1 MDSLG
6 WDLES
11 TMTMDLR
18 AELLPIADSDEIIRG
33 ALESAHLPSL
43 IAALVHVT
51 GDASLVAGDIKPI
64 YDFFGDGQGGLT
76 EEQRSRTKELALA
89 ALKAYRDRGHKLPP
103 QPSFDDVRS
112 MMSFVAGA
120 DIQDQY
126 IPFLIEELALEGKD
140 PKEPKWPATITES
153 QRGQFH
159 VLIVGA
165 GMSGILAGIRLK
177 QAGVPF
183 TIIDKNKDVGGTWLE
198 NAYPGCRVDNPNHMY
213 SYSFEPY
220 HDWPQHFSTQPVLH
234 EYFRNVASKYGL
246 RKFIRFE
253 TELVDAAFDDA
264 RSTWVASIRSADGR
278 TDRLEAN
285 AIVTAVGQLNR
296 PKLPNIKGVEKF
308 KGVAF
313 HSARW
318 NHEADLK
325 NKRIAVIGT
334 GASAFQF
341 IPEIAPDAKELLVFQ
356 RSAPWLGATPN
367 YHENVAE
374 GKKWL
379 LKHVPFYAKW
389 YRFWLFWML
398 TDGLYPMV
406 QADPGWN
413 GPTTA
418 VSEVNQG
425 LRELLVQYTKAQIAN
440 DDDLVRA
447 AIPEYPVG
455 GKRSVRDNGV
465 WLAALQRP
473 NVRVITNPVREITED
488 GLITADGVEHKVD
501 VLVYGTGFYASH
513 FLEPMKFKGRG
524 GIDLHEQWDGDA
536 RAYLGMTVPNFPNLF
551 MMYGPNTNIV
561 VNGSIIFFSECETR
575 YILGCIELLLKTNS
589 AEMEVRKDVHD
600 RFNERVDAQN
610 ARMAWGVPQVTSWYK
625 NEKGRVSQNWPFPLI
640 DYWKATLAPN
650 PADFTLRKRTEAV
663 AAAE

>member
-1 MDSLG
+1 
-6 WDLES
+6 
-11 TMTMDLR
+11 MTMDLR
-18 AELLPIADSDEIIRG
+18 ADLLPITDSDETIRN

-43 IAALVHVT
+43 IAALVHLT
-51 GDASLVAGDIKPI
+51 GDASLVKGEIKPV
-64 YDFFGDGQGGLT
+64 YDFFGDGQGGLS
-76 EEQRSRTKELALA
+76 EEQRTSTRERAFA
-89 ALKAYRDRGHKLPP
+89 AIEAYRDRGHTLPA
-103 QPSFDDVRS
+103 QPSFDDVRAI
-112 MMSFVAGA
+112 MNFVAGA
-120 DIQDQY
+120 EIPDHY

-140 PKEPKWPATITES
+140 PKEPRWPATITES
-153 QRGQFH
+153 QRKEFH

-165 GMSGILAGIRLK
+165 GMSGILAAIRLK

-183 TIIDKNKDVGGTWLE
+183 TVVDKNKDVGGTWLE

-220 HDWPQHFSTQPVLH
+220 HDWPQHFSTQPVLY
-234 EYFRNVASKYGL
+234 EYFRSVADKYGL

-253 TELVDAAFDDA
+253 TSMEEAAFDESRA
-264 RSTWVASIRSADGR
+264 LWVATIRTANGR
-278 TDRLEAN
+278 REKIEAN
-285 AIVTAVGQLNR
+285 AIITAVGQLNR
-296 PKLPNIKGVEKF
+296 PRRPDIKGVEKF
-308 KGVAF
+308 KGVSF
-313 HSARW
+313 HSAQW
-318 NHEADLK
+318 NHDVELK

-341 IPEIAPDAKELLVFQ
+341 IPEVARDAKELFVFQ
-356 RSAPWLGATPN
+356 RTPPWLGATPN
-367 YHENVAE
+367 YHEDVPE

-379 LKHVPFYAKW
+379 LKHVPLYAKW

-413 GPTTA
+413 GPKTA
-418 VSEVNQG
+418 ISEVNQG
-425 LRELLVQYTKAQIAN
+425 LRDLLVQYTKAQIAN

-447 AIPEYPVG
+447 AIPDYPVG

-473 NVRVITNPVREITED
+473 NVRVVTKPIREITED
-488 GLITADGVEHKVD
+488 SLITDDGVEHKVD
-501 VLVYGTGFYASH
+501 VLIYGTGFQASH

-524 GIDLHEQWDGDA
+524 GVDLHEQWNGDA
-536 RAYLGMTVPNFPNLF
+536 RAYLGISIPNFPNLF
-551 MMYGPNTNIV
+551 VMYGPNTNIV

-575 YILGCIELLLKTNS
+575 YILGCIELLLQTGS
-589 AEMEVRKDVHD
+589 SEMEVRKDVHD

-650 PADFTLRKRTEAV
+650 PADFTLRKRAEAI